1 MINKPLLRRIQKK
14 NPEYS
19 LDQIDAVLSK
29 TWEIINKKTSNC
41 QVLDLTIPK
50 LGRIHTHGNTKNKA
64 KIHIFKVIVKAN
76 RERYKYDD
84 KQLLF

>member
-1 MINKPLLRRIQKK
+1 MINKQLLLRIQKK

-29 TWEIINKKTSNC
+29 IWEIINKKTSNC